1 MSTVKKN
8 QSEVGGK
15 DREEGLAKSHG
26 YTSIDDEDAND
37 AMEDE
42 VEKQF

>member
-15 DREEGLAKSHG
+15 EREEGVKSHG
-26 YTSIDDEDAND
+26 YTSIDDEDGND
-37 AMEDE
+37 AMDDE

>member
-15 DREEGLAKSHG
+15 DREAGAKSHG

-37 AMEDE
+37 VMEDE